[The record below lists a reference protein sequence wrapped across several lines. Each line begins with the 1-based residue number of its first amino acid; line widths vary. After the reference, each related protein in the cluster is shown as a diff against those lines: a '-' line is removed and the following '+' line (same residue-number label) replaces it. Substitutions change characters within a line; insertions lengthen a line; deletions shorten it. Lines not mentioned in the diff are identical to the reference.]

1 MGSPFFPP
9 DMSEGPARD
18 YSATASLRGERG
30 GRRGGRERIS
40 PEEEVGVEW
49 EVVNGRV
56 SASARQARARLRA
69 LGDWTLQFGFPGSG
83 ASSGFWLWI
92 TY

>member
-49 EVVNGRV
+49 EVAGEREGVRQ
-56 SASARQARARLRA
+56 RQAGTRAASRPWRLDASVRFSG
-69 LGDWTLQFGFPGSG
+69 LGGVEARTRLSV
-83 ASSGFWLWI
+83 
-92 TY
+92 